1 MQNKKA
7 IIAIDGHSSCGK
19 STVAKDLAKE
29 LGYVYIDTGAMYR
42 TVTLFAMRNKMISGG
57 NINEAALKSSLTDIH
72 ITFKYQPEEKKNET
86 FLNGESVEEEIRGLE
101 VSNNVSAVS
110 AIGFVRRRLVELQ
123 QEMGHAGGI
132 VMDGRDIGTVVF
144 PDADLKLF
152 MTASA
157 EIRAR
162 RRYDELTGK
171 GEKVNFDA
179 ILENVKQRDHIDS
192 TREESPLKQ
201 ADDAVVLD
209 NSHLNKEQQLE
220 WIIDVLTERNLALD
234 ENS

>member
-42 TVTLFAMRNKMISGG
+42 TVTLFAMRNSFIRNGQIDEASLCERLHD
-57 NINEAALKSSLTDIH
+57 IN

-101 VSNNVSAVS
+101 VSSNVSAIS
-110 AIGFVRRRLVELQ
+110 AIGFVRKRLVQLQ
-123 QEMGHAGGI
+123 QEMGNEGGI

-144 PDADLKLF
+144 PNADLKLF

-157 EIRAR
+157 EIRAQR
-162 RRYDELTGK
+162 RFDELTAK
-171 GEKVNFDA
+171 GEQLNFDA

-201 ADDAVVLD
+201 ADDAVILD

-220 WIIDVLTERNLALD
+220 WIINVLKERDLA
-234 ENS
+234 